1 MPLVDNQGS
10 FILELDNKDGELFV
24 MGSPSMMCCP
34 SGSSRTRMMVGKVR
48 CDVAGPDAMPDALRK
63 QARVQK
69 LLRHRYEIAMRER
82 AVGVTG
88 VAR

>member
-1 MPLVDNQGS
+1 
-10 FILELDNKDGELFV
+10 
-24 MGSPSMMCCP
+24 
-34 SGSSRTRMMVGKVR
+34 MMVGKVR